1 MRAQHATAQNG
12 NTGKRTLPYNRQYV
26 LLAVYEV
33 LDKNNAEYEKA
44 DASTIAAEIA
54 VYGNLSRFSISV
66 KEQEGGTELR
76 VTMARPCEGLS
87 EEGIRRAITAVTDRH
102 SRQYIAAFGKRACDK
117 QNLSLPRSGDRVS
130 ATAEKPGGLLRKNTV
145 INGTNVPENKKGM

>member
-44 DASTIAAEIA
+44 DASTIAAEMA

-66 KEQEGGTELR
+66 KEQEGETELR

-87 EEGIRRAITAVTDRH
+87 IRRAITAVTD
-102 SRQYIAAFGKRACDK
+102 SIAQHLENELVISKIYRC
-117 QNLSLPRSGDRVS
+117 PE
-130 ATAEKPGGLLRKNTV
+130 AET
-145 INGTNVPENKKGM
+145 E

>member
-1 MRAQHATAQNG
+1 MSAQHTAAQNG
-12 NTGKRTLPYNRQYV
+12 NTVKRVLPYNRQYV

-66 KEQEGGTELR
+66 KEQEGETELR

-87 EEGIRRAITAVTDRH
+87 EEGIRRAITAV
-102 SRQYIAAFGKRACDK
+102 
-117 QNLSLPRSGDRVS
+117 S
-130 ATAEKPGGLLRKNTV
+130 ATAEKPGGLLRQNTV
-145 INGTNVPENKKGM
+145 INGTDVPENKKGM

>member
-44 DASTIAAEIA
+44 DASTIAAEMA

-66 KEQEGGTELR
+66 KEQEGETELR

-87 EEGIRRAITAVTDRH
+87 EEGIRRAITAVTD
-102 SRQYIAAFGKRACDK
+102 SIAQHLENELVISKIYRC
-117 QNLSLPRSGDRVS
+117 PE
-130 ATAEKPGGLLRKNTV
+130 AETD
-145 INGTNVPENKKGM
+145 

>member
-1 MRAQHATAQNG
+1 MSAQYATAQNG
-12 NTGKRTLPYNRQYV
+12 NTVKRVLPYNRQYV

-66 KEQEGGTELR
+66 KEQERETELR

-87 EEGIRRAITAVTDRH
+87 EAGIRRAITAVTD
-102 SRQYIAAFGKRACDK
+102 SVAQYLE
-117 QNLSLPRSGDRVS
+117 NEL
-130 ATAEKPGGLLRKNTV
+130 V
-145 INGTNVPENKKGM
+145 ISKI

>member
-1 MRAQHATAQNG
+1 MRAQYATAQNG
-12 NTGKRTLPYNRQYV
+12 NTGKRVLPYNRQYV

-66 KEQEGGTELR
+66 KEQEGETELR

-87 EEGIRRAITAVTDRH
+87 EAGIRRAITAVTDSVAQH
-102 SRQYIAAFGKRACDK
+102 LENELVIGKSYRC
-117 QNLSLPRSGDRVS
+117 PGRGDRVS
-130 ATAEKPGGLLRKNTV
+130 AAVKKPGGLLRQNTV
-145 INGTNVPENKKGM
+145 INGTDVPENKKGM

>member
-1 MRAQHATAQNG
+1 MRAQHATTQSG

-54 VYGNLSRFSISV
+54 V
-66 KEQEGGTELR
+66 
-76 VTMARPCEGLS
+76 
-87 EEGIRRAITAVTDRH
+87 
-102 SRQYIAAFGKRACDK
+102 
-117 QNLSLPRSGDRVS
+117 
-130 ATAEKPGGLLRKNTV
+130 
-145 INGTNVPENKKGM
+145 

>member
-33 LDKNNAEYEKA
+33 LYEKA

-54 VYGNLSRFSISV
+54 VYGNLSRFFISV
-66 KEQEGGTELR
+66 KEQEGETELR

-87 EEGIRRAITAVTDRH
+87 EEGIRRAITAVTD
-102 SRQYIAAFGKRACDK
+102 SIAQHLENELVISKIYRC
-117 QNLSLPRSGDRVS
+117 PE
-130 ATAEKPGGLLRKNTV
+130 AET
-145 INGTNVPENKKGM
+145 E

>member
-66 KEQEGGTELR
+66 KEQEGETELR
-76 VTMARPCEGLS
+76 VTMARPCEGAFGGGDKES
-87 EEGIRRAITAVTDRH
+87 HNRRDGQHREA
-102 SRQYIAAFGKRACDK
+102 SGKRACDK
-117 QNLSLPRSGDRVS
+117 QNLSLPRSGDRS
-130 ATAEKPGGLLRKNTV
+130 ERHR
-145 INGTNVPENKKGM
+145 